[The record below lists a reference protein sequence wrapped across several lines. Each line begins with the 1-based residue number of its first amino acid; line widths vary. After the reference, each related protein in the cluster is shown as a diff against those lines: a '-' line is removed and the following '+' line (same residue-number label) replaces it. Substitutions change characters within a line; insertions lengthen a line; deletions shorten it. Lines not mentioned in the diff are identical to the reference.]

1 MKRFVTKVKQFL
13 VTLHEIDREYEK
25 YRSNSLQSVI

>member
-1 MKRFVTKVKQFL
+1 MKRFAAKLKQLLFA
-13 VTLHEIDREYEK
+13 LHEIDREYEK